1 MPKELIDKKQKIE
14 KVVLAGLHLTQTPKE
29 IFDED
34 LAEMQMLCTT
44 AGTQVIKTI
53 VQKTQKP
60 LASTYF
66 GTGKL
71 QEIKEFM
78 QDNDCETLVIDAEL
92 RPSQIQNIEQ
102 IVGKKIIDRSQ
113 LILDIFSLHA
123 RTAEAKTQVELAQ
136 LEVLYPR
143 LTNMWAHLSRMHAG
157 VGTRGPGETQ
167 LETDRRIVQKKISQL
182 KDRLKKI
189 EKVRLTQSKGR
200 RDEFLCA
207 LVGYTNVGKSTI
219 LNAICGSD
227 VLVENKLFATLDTST
242 RRTRISGAGDIVMS
256 DTVGFLRKLPHDLVA
271 SFRSTLETLVEAD
284 LLLVV
289 MDASTKWYKQQMEV
303 VREVVADLGAE
314 NKPMMV
320 IFNKEDLLENPL
332 DKIEIENEY
341 PNAVFVSALNKKSV
355 DNLKT
360 EIGLAIE
367 NVRRS
372 VLSEKAIEKAQK
384 PKIIVG

>member
-1 MPKELIDKKQKIE
+1 MPKELINKTPKVE
-14 KVVLAGLHLTQTPKE
+14 KVVLAGLHLTQTPKD
-29 IFDED
+29 IFAED

-44 AGTQVIKTI
+44 AGTQVIKTF

-78 QDNDCETLVIDAEL
+78 LDNECETLVIDAEL
-92 RPSQIQNIEQ
+92 RPSQIQNIEE

-143 LTNMWAHLSRMHAG
+143 LTKMWAHLSRMHAG

-182 KDRLKKI
+182 KERLKKI
-189 EKVRLTQSKGR
+189 EKVRETQSKGR

-242 RRTRISGAGDIVMS
+242 RKTKIAGAGDIIMS

-271 SFRSTLETLVEAD
+271 SFKSTLETLVEAD

-289 MDASTKWYKQQMEV
+289 MDASTKWYKQQMQV

-314 NKPMMV
+314 NKPVMI

-355 DNLKT
+355 ENLKI
-360 EIGLAIE
+360 EIGETIE
-367 NVRRS
+367 TVRRS
-372 VLSEKAIEKAQK
+372 ILSEKAIEKAQK
-384 PKIIVG
+384 PKIVVG

>member
-1 MPKELIDKKQKIE
+1 MPKIE
-14 KVVLAGLHLTQTPKE
+14 KVVLAGLHTSQTPKD

-34 LAEMQMLCTT
+34 LAEMQMLCDT
-44 AGTQVIKTI
+44 AGTLVVKTF
-53 VQKTQKP
+53 VQKAATPQ
-60 LASTYF
+60 ASTYF
-66 GTGKL
+66 GSGKL
-71 QEIKEFM
+71 LEIKDFM
-78 QDNDCETLVIDAEL
+78 IDNACETLVIDAEL
-92 RPSQIQNIEQ
+92 RPSQIQNIEK
-102 IVGKKIIDRSQ
+102 ITGKKIIDRSQ

-143 LTNMWAHLSRMHAG
+143 LTKMWEHLSRINAG

-167 LETDRRIVQKKISQL
+167 LETDRRLVQKKISQL

-189 EKVRLTQSKGR
+189 EKVRETQSKAR
-200 RDEFLCA
+200 RNEFLCA

-219 LNAICGSD
+219 LNAVCGSD

-242 RRTRISGAGDIVMS
+242 RKTRIAGAGDIVMS
-256 DTVGFLRKLPHDLVA
+256 DTVGFLRKLPHNLVA

-289 MDASTKWYKQQMEV
+289 MDASTKWYKQQMQV

-314 NKPMMV
+314 NKPVMI

-332 DKIEIENEY
+332 DRIEIENEY
-341 PNAVFVSALNKKSV
+341 PNAVFVSALDKKSV
-355 DNLKT
+355 ENLKI
-360 EIGLAIE
+360 ELGEAIE
-367 NVRRS
+367 NVRRA